1 MTDVAPS
8 SITSVRLPHRGSV
21 HGIALYRINS
31 PDWAGSERKSAAV
44 RLQRFVPPA
53 VKIVL
58 VEGTRMQ
65 RVRYPLRHLFAMR
78 AYGGNFY
85 FDMRGSAIAIAA
97 QCSIR
102 FFDDTQLFGEI
113 AVPCKSFR
121 GSCSFFLRP
130 ARSLPASSLLPPSP
144 RPDRPGPTL
153 RWRMVRPNCV
163 WSFPSPAS
171 FIHSLA
177 CLRACGRPE
186 KSSAGTGT

>member
-1 MTDVAPS
+1 MICQGPAQTGDMAPS
-8 SITSVRLPHRGSV
+8 SITSVRRPHRGSV

-53 VKIVL
+53 VKIVH

-78 AYGGNFY
+78 AYGGNLY

-113 AVPCKSFR
+113 AAPCKSFR
-121 GSCSFFLRP
+121 GSLCGTAENSNHNREMEGNRVSSELR
-130 ARSLPASSLLPPSP
+130 
-144 RPDRPGPTL
+144 
-153 RWRMVRPNCV
+153 
-163 WSFPSPAS
+163 
-171 FIHSLA
+171 
-177 CLRACGRPE
+177 
-186 KSSAGTGT
+186 

>member
-1 MTDVAPS
+1 
-8 SITSVRLPHRGSV
+8 
-21 HGIALYRINS
+21 
-31 PDWAGSERKSAAV
+31 
-44 RLQRFVPPA
+44 
-53 VKIVL
+53 
-58 VEGTRMQ
+58 MQ

-163 WSFPSPAS
+163 WSLPSPAS

-177 CLRACGRPE
+177 CLPACLPACRPSSLDPTSVASKQTNKESLQSTATIEDSRTHPAGRISHSPH
-186 KSSAGTGT
+186 SLIRF